1 MNTLTIYMHA
11 DFFFFFLL
19 FITLNWY
26 NEWTFSLQTLFFNFY
41 EAEFI
46 QGLFNYKYIKETCQN
61 ILFHISICNISMK
74 NLDVSS
80 LYNDGKKRFLQVDK
94 SDFIF
99 KFIVLFTV
107 YLKTICTAIKRSCA
121 ASAITLVKDNTRA
134 SIIYSI
140 SLVNISCLLF
150 SRRYFVLFL
159 VFILWQVK

>member
-1 MNTLTIYMHA
+1 
-11 DFFFFFLL
+11 
-19 FITLNWY
+19 
-26 NEWTFSLQTLFFNFY
+26 
-41 EAEFI
+41 
-46 QGLFNYKYIKETCQN
+46 
-61 ILFHISICNISMK
+61 MK

-80 LYNDGKKRFLQVDK
+80 LYNDEKKRFLQVDK

-107 YLKTICTAIKRSCA
+107 YLKTICAAIKRSCA

-150 SRRYFVLFL
+150 SHRSFCIISCIYIMASEVKYKKKGGGNSCAINSCSNNRRKLNEWKQIFCELHKQKHEDCSCMIPYRLHMMPSKESIRL
-159 VFILWQVK
+159 Q